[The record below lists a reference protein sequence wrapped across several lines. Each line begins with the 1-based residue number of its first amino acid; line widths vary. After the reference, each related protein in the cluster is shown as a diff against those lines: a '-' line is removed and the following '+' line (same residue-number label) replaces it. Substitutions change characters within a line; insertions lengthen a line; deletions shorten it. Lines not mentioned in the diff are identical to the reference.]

1 LHFWGALVRLAGENF
16 AFAAGRC
23 NLLKTVGKACKTDF
37 RRREGRGWRRAG
49 TGKMIWLKSTLLVL
63 APLFLALGLTMPL
76 MRFETLYFFSDRPSL
91 LQIIGS
97 LWSGGD
103 QVLAL
108 LVLLLS
114 VLFPVV
120 KLIGVAAEAIG
131 AAGGRTGDLAGGG
144 PQGDGQ
150 EGSGRAGGRLLYRLV
165 PYLAKWSMMDV
176 MLVAIVIFA
185 AKTSGLATAVTQPG
199 LWFYAGSA
207 ILVSLL
213 HPLLR
218 GRAG

>member
-1 LHFWGALVRLAGENF
+1 
-16 AFAAGRC
+16 
-23 NLLKTVGKACKTDF
+23 
-37 RRREGRGWRRAG
+37 
-49 TGKMIWLKSTLLVL
+49 MIWLKSALLVL
-63 APLFLALGLTMPL
+63 APLFLALGLTLPL

-91 LQIIGS
+91 LQIVAS
-97 LWSGGD
+97 LWDGGD
-103 QVLAL
+103 RMLAA
-108 LVLLLS
+108 VVFLLS

-131 AAGGRTGDLAGGG
+131 ADT
-144 PQGDGQ
+144 
-150 EGSGRAGGRLLYRLV
+150 GRAGGGLLHRLV

-185 AKTSGLATAVTQPG
+185 AKTSGLASAVTQPG

-207 ILVSLL
+207 IMVSLL

-218 GRAG
+218 GRGG